1 MLVEYVSKY
10 SELSVSHRCEA
21 GFFTLPLLLQVAQS
35 AAFAEQS
42 LLKAATLYP
51 QRAVLHALGFML
63 GTTCWQDDWHKMMLP
78 AATHQPPS
86 HPPSAFA
93 SLPSTAAN
101 PITAA
106 AVSEQASIQALLTQL
121 LAQPNSQS
129 AADSSTTDVKQ
140 QQGSHDSLS
149 LMQRQTT
156 VRATSGTAP
165 TSTSDQEPVVI
176 DLIDEEEQ
184 EASNQRCEAVIES
197 IRREEFGVG
206 VVLDAAGSQLRQR
219 QNERI
224 GRALQRL
231 SQELYS
237 KDTHFVLELVQN
249 ADDNVYAAGVLPAL
263 EFVLQDT
270 GIAVL
275 NNEVGQCHT
284 PEMPPPLSCRS
295 LLYSRT
301 SVGCQK
307 NGAQNPG
314 KACRHPLLL
323 VWYV

>member
-1 MLVEYVSKY
+1 MGTTCH
-10 SELSVSHRCEA
+10 SVA
-21 GFFTLPLLLQVAQS
+21 LLLQVAQS

-51 QRAVLHALGFML
+51 QRAVLHSLGFML
-63 GTTCWQDDWHKMMLP
+63 GMTCWQDDWHKMMLP
-78 AATHQPPS
+78 AATHQPPL

-93 SLPSTAAN
+93 SLPSTAAHA
-101 PITAA
+101 TSAA
-106 AVSEQASIQALLTQL
+106 NAVSEQASIQALLTQL

-129 AADSSTTDVKQ
+129 AADSSMTSVQ
-140 QQGSHDSLS
+140 QQQDSHDSLS
-149 LMQRQTT
+149 LMQRETT
-156 VRATSGTAP
+156 VRPTSGLMSA
-165 TSTSDQEPVVI
+165 SAQEPVVI

-206 VVLDAAGSQLRQR
+206 VALDAAGSQLRQR

-275 NNEVGQCHT
+275 NNEVGQCHS
-284 PEMPPPLSCRS
+284 PELPLSLSCVSLLQKDCQKSAAQKAGVGCLSACRS
-295 LLYSRT
+295 QAMPCH
-301 SVGCQK
+301 V
-307 NGAQNPG
+307 
-314 KACRHPLLL
+314 
-323 VWYV
+323 